1 MHFILLVST
10 IECLIL
16 LYYTLNSHDKWVP
29 GHRGMAHPQ
38 VEDGRKASCMEGSCK
53 YIDKADKADPSSLGV
68 Q

>member
-1 MHFILLVST
+1 
-10 IECLIL
+10 
-16 LYYTLNSHDKWVP
+16 
-29 GHRGMAHPQ
+29 MAHPQ